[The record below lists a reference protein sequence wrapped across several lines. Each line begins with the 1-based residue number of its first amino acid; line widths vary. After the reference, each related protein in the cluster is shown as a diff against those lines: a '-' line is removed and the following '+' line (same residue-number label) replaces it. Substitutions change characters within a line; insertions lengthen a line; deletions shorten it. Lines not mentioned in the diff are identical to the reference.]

1 MLSFAKKLRYMIKSM
16 TGYGN
21 HEFLWQGNHLSV
33 QIRSLNS
40 KGTDVRINLPEV
52 LRYKES
58 EILKLIQNTLRR
70 GKIDFRID
78 FEDETETNTYT
89 LNTELIKKYYSEL
102 KEIKN
107 QLNLKNEE
115 ADFAQILNLPEAVI
129 AQKSEFSDDNWGYVL
144 EAIKVTLEKV
154 VHFQVEEGN
163 SLYTDIRKSID
174 RIMELLVSVSPF
186 EERRIDKI
194 RKRLLERIENIS
206 IDENRYEQEVMFYL
220 DKLDIN
226 EEKVRLRKHC
236 EYFIEILDSSE
247 SQGKKLGFIAQEILR
262 EINTLGSKAND
273 ADIQRIVV
281 NMKSEQEK
289 VKEQL
294 GNVL

>member
-1 MLSFAKKLRYMIKSM
+1 MLSFAKKIRYMIKSM

-78 FEDETETNTYT
+78 FEDETVTDTYT
-89 LNTELIKKYYSEL
+89 LNTALIKKYYAEL
-102 KEIKN
+102 KEIKS
-107 QLNLKNEE
+107 QLNLTNEE
-115 ADFAQILNLPEAVI
+115 EDFAQILNLPEAVI
-129 AQKSEFSDDNWGYVL
+129 AQKSEFSDENWGYVL
-144 EAIKVTLEKV
+144 EAINVSLEKV
-154 VHFQVEEGN
+154 VHFQVEEGK
-163 SLYTDIRKSID
+163 SLYADIRKSIE
-174 RIMELLVSVSPF
+174 RIMELLVAVSPF

-194 RKRLLERIENIS
+194 RKRLYERIENIS

-236 EYFIEILDSSE
+236 EYFIEILDTPE